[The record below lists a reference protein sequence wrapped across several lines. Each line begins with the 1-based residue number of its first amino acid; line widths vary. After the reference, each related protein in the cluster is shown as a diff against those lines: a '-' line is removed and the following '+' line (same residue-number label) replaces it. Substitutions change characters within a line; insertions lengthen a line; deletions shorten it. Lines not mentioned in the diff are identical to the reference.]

1 MTDIT
6 TINEDIRNT
15 SADLAECQEGGNW
28 TGDLN
33 RLTLKLALLK
43 AEQAHHDDAVLLAAA
58 GHTYTGEEDGV
69 ALLTLPRDEA
79 VLLYEATLRESGW
92 KRGRNNIQVCLSD
105 SGFYSFFFAPL
116 HSGFTTVR
124 IVDFT
129 PDC

>member
-1 MTDIT
+1 MTAT
-6 TINEDIRNT
+6 HTQ
-15 SADLAECQEGGNW
+15 S
-28 TGDLN
+28 
-33 RLTLKLALLK
+33 
-43 AEQAHHDDAVLLAAA
+43 DDALIL
-58 GHTYTGEEDGV
+58 GYCSHTYMGEED
-69 ALLTLPRDEA
+69 AAATLTMPREEA

-105 SGFYSFFFAPL
+105 SGFYSFFFAKL